1 MTGLPDWLE
10 PLPDAAAQ
18 RALDAWAIE
27 QRGIPGLELME
38 RAGRGLAELV
48 AKRVPEGVIAVVC
61 GHGNNGGDGFVAAR
75 LLREA
80 GREVD
85 VQLIGGPGRELRGD
99 VRASCERLP
108 GAPPRLFNPG
118 SLIEVAGI
126 VDAVLG
132 TGSTGVPRGDAL
144 DAVETMAAAAE
155 RGIPVIAC
163 DVPSGVDA
171 SSGEVAGPAV
181 HAVATA
187 TFHAGKPGLW
197 VSPGK
202 QHAGEVA
209 VVEIGIPADDRPDRK
224 GEGDAAIG
232 LIGDRVLA
240 GLPERSHRTTKFDGG
255 SVLVCGGS
263 RGLTGAPS
271 MAAEG
276 AARTGAG
283 YVTALVP
290 ASLNLVFELRDA
302 EVMSVPLADSDG
314 ALAPEAAEQA
324 LARCERADVLVLGPG
339 LGRGE
344 GAAAFARELALHA
357 PLPLLL
363 DADGLNA
370 HATGAALQRLAGRT
384 ALTVLTPHGGELARL
399 LGIDSDAVRARRL
412 ACAREAAARAGAIVV
427 LKGDD
432 TLVVEGTRPPQRGRV
447 GVSRG
452 DAPALATAGTGDV
465 LSGVIGALL
474 ARGIEPFHAACA
486 GVELHRRAGRLVGAR
501 VGVEGAMARDVI
513 AMLPYARR
521 DG

>member
-1 MTGLPDWLE
+1 MTGRPGWFE
-10 PLPDAAAQ
+10 PLPDAEAQ

-27 QRGIPGLELME
+27 QRRIPGLELME

-48 AKRVPEGVIAVVC
+48 ARHVPQGVIVVVC
-61 GHGNNGGDGFVAAR
+61 GRGNNGGDGFVAAR
-75 LLREA
+75 LLREM

-85 VQLIGGPGRELRGD
+85 VQLLGDSGARELTGD
-99 VRASCERLP
+99 ARANCERLP
-108 GAPPRLFNPG
+108 GSPPRPFNPG
-118 SLIEVAGI
+118 SLMEVAGI

-132 TGSTGVPRGDAL
+132 TGSHGVPRGEAL

-155 RGIPVIAC
+155 RGTPVIAC

-171 SSGEVAGPAV
+171 STGEVAGPAV
-181 HAVATA
+181 RAVATA

-197 VSPGK
+197 ISPGK

-209 VVEIGIPADDRPDRK
+209 VVEIGIPADGRQDED
-224 GEGDAAIG
+224 GAGIG
-232 LIGDRVLA
+232 LIGESVL
-240 GLPERSHRTTKFDGG
+240 GELPERGTEATKFDGG

-263 RGLTGAPS
+263 LGLTGAPS

-276 AARTGAG
+276 AARAGAG

-290 ASLNLVFELRDA
+290 ASLHLVFELRDA
-302 EVMSVPLADSDG
+302 EVMSVPLADDG
-314 ALAPEAAEQA
+314 GSFVPDALDEA
-324 LARCERADVLVLGPG
+324 LARCERADALVLGPG
-339 LGRGE
+339 VGRAE
-344 GAAAFARELALHA
+344 RAAAFVRELALHA
-357 PLPLLL
+357 SLPLLL

-370 HATGAALQRLAGRT
+370 HATEAALERLAGRT
-384 ALTVLTPHGGELARL
+384 ASTVLTPHGGELARL
-399 LGIDSDAVRARRL
+399 LGISSDTVRAARL
-412 ACAREAAARAGAIVV
+412 ASAREAARRAGAIVV

-432 TLVVEGTRPPQRGRV
+432 TLVVEPEGRV

-474 ARGIEPFHAACA
+474 ARGVEPFTAACA

-513 AMLPYARR
+513 AALPDARHER
-521 DG
+521 

>member
-10 PLPDAAAQ
+10 LLPDAAAQ

-27 QRGIPGLELME
+27 QRHVPGLELME
-38 RAGRGLAELV
+38 RAGSGLAELV
-48 AKRVPEGVIAVVC
+48 AKRIPDGVIAVVC
-61 GHGNNGGDGFVAAR
+61 GKGNNGGDGFVAAR

-85 VQLIGGPGRELRGD
+85 VQLVGGSGRELSGD
-99 VRASCERLP
+99 ARANCERLP

-118 SLIEVAGI
+118 SLMEVAGV

-132 TGSTGVPRGDAL
+132 TGSTGAPRGEAL

-155 RGIPVIAC
+155 RGVPVVAC
-163 DVPSGVDA
+163 DVPSGLDA
-171 SSGEVAGPAV
+171 STGEVAGPAV
-181 HAVATA
+181 RAVATA
-187 TFHAGKPGLW
+187 TFHAAKPGLW
-197 VSPGK
+197 ISPGK
-202 QHAGEVA
+202 QHAGDVT
-209 VVEIGIPADDRPDRK
+209 VVEIGIPVDGRPDEDAAPIALI
-224 GEGDAAIG
+224 GEG
-232 LIGDRVLA
+232 VLA
-240 GLPERSHRTTKFDGG
+240 ALPERDAQATKFDGG

-263 RGLTGAPS
+263 VGLTGAPS

-276 AARTGAG
+276 AARAGAG

-302 EVMSVPLADSDG
+302 EVMSVPLSDAEG
-314 ALAPEAAEQA
+314 AFTPEAVEPA
-324 LARCERADVLVLGPG
+324 LARCERAGALVLGPG
-339 LGRGE
+339 LGRSE

-370 HATGAALQRLAGRT
+370 HAAGAALQRLAGRT
-384 ALTVLTPHGGELARL
+384 AATVLTPHGGELARL
-399 LGIDSDAVRARRL
+399 LGVDGGVVRARRL
-412 ACAREAAARAGAIVV
+412 ACARAAARRANAIVV

-432 TLVVEGTRPPQRGRV
+432 TLVVEPGEAGRV
-447 GVSRG
+447 AVSRG
-452 DAPALATAGTGDV
+452 GAPALATAGTGDV

-474 ARGIEPFHAACA
+474 ARGVEPFHAACA

>member
-1 MTGLPDWLE
+1 MTGLPAWLE

-27 QRGIPGLELME
+27 QCRIPGLELME

-48 AKRVPEGVIAVVC
+48 ARTVPEGVIAVVC

-75 LLREA
+75 VLREQ

-85 VQLIGGPGRELRGD
+85 VQLVGGGVRALRGD
-99 VRASCERLP
+99 ALANCERLP
-108 GAPPRLFNPG
+108 GAPPRPFNPG
-118 SLIEVAGI
+118 SLMEVAGV

-132 TGSTGVPRGDAL
+132 TGSRGAPRDEAR
-144 DAVETMAAAAE
+144 DAVETMAAVAE
-155 RGIPVIAC
+155 RGIPVVAC

-171 SSGEVAGPAV
+171 STGEVAGPAV
-181 HAVATA
+181 RAVATA
-187 TFHAGKPGLW
+187 TFHVGKPGLW
-197 VSPGK
+197 IAPGK
-202 QHAGEVA
+202 RHAGEVA
-209 VVEIGIPADDRPDRK
+209 VVPIGIPADGRPDV
-224 GEGDAAIG
+224 GTAPIG
-232 LIGDRVLA
+232 LIGDGVLA
-240 GLPERSHRTTKFDGG
+240 GLPERGPEATKFDGG

-263 RGLTGAPS
+263 LGLTGAPS
-271 MAAEG
+271 MAAQG
-276 AARTGAG
+276 AARAGAG

-302 EVMSVPLADSDG
+302 EVMSVPLADADG
-314 ALAPEAAEQA
+314 AFSPAAADDA
-324 LARCERADVLVLGPG
+324 LARCERGDALVLGPG
-339 LGRGE
+339 IGRAE

-370 HATGAALQRLAGRT
+370 HATEAALERLAGR
-384 ALTVLTPHGGELARL
+384 AAPTVLTPHGGELARL
-399 LGIDSDAVRARRL
+399 LGVASDDVRAARL
-412 ACAREAAARAGAIVV
+412 ASAREAARRAGAIVV

-432 TLVVEGTRPPQRGRV
+432 TLVAAPDGRV

-465 LSGVIGALL
+465 LAGVIGALL
-474 ARGIEPFHAACA
+474 ARGVEPFHAACA

-501 VGVEGAMARDVI
+501 VGVEGALARDVI

>member
-1 MTGLPDWLE
+1 MTALPDWLE

-27 QRGIPGLELME
+27 QRGVPGLELME
-38 RAGRGLAELV
+38 RAGGGLAELV
-48 AKRVPEGVIAVVC
+48 ARRIPEGVIAVVC
-61 GHGNNGGDGFVAAR
+61 GRGNNGGDGFVAAR
-75 LLREA
+75 VLREA

-85 VQLIGGPGRELRGD
+85 VQLLCTPRELDGD
-99 VRASCERLP
+99 ARANCERLP
-108 GAPPRLFNPG
+108 GAPPRPFNPG
-118 SLIEVAGI
+118 SLMEVAGI

-132 TGSTGVPRGDAL
+132 TGTRGAPRGEAL

-155 RGIPVIAC
+155 RGSPVVAC

-171 SSGEVAGPAV
+171 STGEVAGPAV
-181 HAVATA
+181 RAVATA

-197 VSPGK
+197 IAPGK
-202 QHAGEVA
+202 QHAGEV
-209 VVEIGIPADDRPDRK
+209 VVVPIGIPDEGRPP
-224 GEGDAAIG
+224 EGTAAIG
-232 LIGDRVLA
+232 LIGDGVLA
-240 GLPERSHRTTKFDGG
+240 GLPERGAEATKFDGG

-263 RGLTGAPS
+263 LGLTGAPS

-290 ASLNLVFELRDA
+290 SSLNVVFELRDA
-302 EVMSVPLADSDG
+302 EVMSVPLPDEGGSL
-314 ALAPEAAEQA
+314 ALAGVEQA
-324 LARCERADVLVLGPG
+324 LARCERADALVLGPG
-339 LGRGE
+339 IGRAA
-344 GAAAFARELALHA
+344 GAAAFARALAARA

-370 HATGAALQRLAGRT
+370 HAGEALDALAARSAP
-384 ALTVLTPHGGELARL
+384 TVLTPHGGELARL
-399 LGIDSDAVRARRL
+399 LGVAGDDVGAARL
-412 ACAREAAARAGAIVV
+412 ACAREAARRAGAVVV

-432 TLVVEGTRPPQRGRV
+432 TLVVDPAGPV

-465 LSGVIGALL
+465 LSGAIGALL
-474 ARGIEPFHAACA
+474 ARGLDPFRAACA

-521 DG
+521 EH

>member
-1 MTGLPDWLE
+1 MTGLPAWLE

-27 QRGIPGLELME
+27 ERHVPGLELME
-38 RAGRGLAELV
+38 RAGGGLAELV
-48 AKRVPEGVIAVVC
+48 ARHVPEGPIAVVC
-61 GHGNNGGDGFVAAR
+61 GRGNNGGDGFVAAR

-85 VQLIGGPGRELRGD
+85 VQLLCSARELRGD
-99 VRASCERLP
+99 ALANCERLP
-108 GAPPRLFNPG
+108 GAPPRPFNPG
-118 SLIEVAGI
+118 SLMEVAGI

-132 TGSTGVPRGDAL
+132 TGSRDAPRGAAL

-155 RGIPVIAC
+155 RGTPVVAC

-171 SSGEVAGPAV
+171 STGEIPGATVR
-181 HAVATA
+181 AVATA
-187 TFHAGKPGLW
+187 TFHAAKPGLW
-197 VSPGK
+197 IAPGK
-202 QHAGEVA
+202 QRAGEIA
-209 VVEIGIPADDRPDRK
+209 VVEIGIPADGRPAQS
-224 GEGDAAIG
+224 GPAIG
-232 LIGDRVLA
+232 LIGDDVLH
-240 GLPERSHRTTKFDGG
+240 GLPERGAEATKFDGG

-263 RGLTGAPS
+263 LGLTGAPS
-271 MAAEG
+271 MAAEA

-302 EVMSVPLADSDG
+302 EVMSVPLADEAG
-314 ALAPEAAEQA
+314 AFALAALDEA
-324 LARCERADVLVLGPG
+324 LVRCQRADALVLGPG
-339 LGRGE
+339 FGRAD
-344 GAAAFARELALHA
+344 GAAAFARALAVHA

-370 HATGAALQRLAGRT
+370 HATETALERLVGRT
-384 ALTVLTPHGGELARL
+384 APTVLTPHGGELARL
-399 LGIDSDAVRARRL
+399 LGSSSDDVRAARL
-412 ACAREAAARAGAIVV
+412 ASAREAARRAEAIVV

-432 TLVVEGTRPPQRGRV
+432 TLVVAPDGRA

-452 DAPALATAGTGDV
+452 GAPALATAGTGDV

-474 ARGIEPFHAACA
+474 ARGVEPFHAACA
-486 GVELHRRAGRLVGAR
+486 GVELHRRAGRLVGTR

>member
-1 MTGLPDWLE
+1 MTRLPDWLE
-10 PLPDAAAQ
+10 PLPDADAQ

-27 QRGIPGLELME
+27 QRRIPGLELME

-48 AKRVPEGVIAVVC
+48 ARRMPEGVIAVVC
-61 GHGNNGGDGFVAAR
+61 GRGNNGGDGFVATR
-75 LLREA
+75 VLREA

-85 VQLIGGPGRELRGD
+85 VQLLCAPRELDGD
-99 VRASCERLP
+99 ARASCERLP
-108 GAPPRLFNPG
+108 GAPPRPFNPG
-118 SLIEVAGI
+118 SLMEVAGI

-132 TGSTGVPRGDAL
+132 TGSRGVPRGEAL

-155 RGIPVIAC
+155 RGIPVVAC

-181 HAVATA
+181 RAVATA

-197 VSPGK
+197 IAPGK
-202 QHAGEVA
+202 QHAGEV
-209 VVEIGIPADDRPDRK
+209 VVVPIGIPSDGRPD
-224 GEGDAAIG
+224 EGGAGIG
-232 LIGDRVLA
+232 LIGDGVLA
-240 GLPERSHRTTKFDGG
+240 DLPERGVAATKFDGG

-263 RGLTGAPS
+263 LGLTGAPS
-271 MAAEG
+271 MAAQG
-276 AARTGAG
+276 AARAGAG

-290 ASLNLVFELRDA
+290 SSLHVVFELRDA
-302 EVMSVPLADSDG
+302 EVMSVPLADEGG
-314 ALAPEAAEQA
+314 AFAPAAVEQA
-324 LARCERADVLVLGPG
+324 LVRCERADALVLGPG
-339 LGRGE
+339 LGRAD
-344 GAAAFARELALHA
+344 GAAAFARELVARA

-370 HATGAALQRLAGRT
+370 HAGEALDALAARA
-384 ALTVLTPHGGELARL
+384 APTVLTPHGGELARL
-399 LGIDSDAVRARRL
+399 LGISGDDVRAARL
-412 ACAREAAARAGAIVV
+412 ARAREAARRAGAVVV

-432 TLVVEGTRPPQRGRV
+432 TLVVAPEGPV

-465 LSGVIGALL
+465 LSGAIGALL
-474 ARGIEPFHAACA
+474 ARGVEPFHAACA

>member
-1 MTGLPDWLE
+1 MTALPAWLD

-27 QRGIPGLELME
+27 QRGVPGLELME

-48 AKRVPEGVIAVVC
+48 AKRVPDGVIAVVC

-85 VQLIGGPGRELRGD
+85 VQLVGGPGRELRGD
-99 VRASCERLP
+99 ARASCERLP
-108 GAPPRLFNPG
+108 GAPPRLFNAG
-118 SLIEVAGI
+118 SLIEVAGV

-132 TGSTGVPRGDAL
+132 TGSSGAPRGDAL
-144 DAVETMAAAAE
+144 AAVEAMAAAAE

-171 SSGEVAGPAV
+171 STGEVAGPAV
-181 HAVATA
+181 RAVATA

-197 VSPGK
+197 IAPGK
-202 QHAGEVA
+202 QHAGAVA
-209 VVEIGIPADDRPDRK
+209 VVEIGIPADGRPDD
-224 GEGDAAIG
+224 GDATTG
-232 LIGDRVLA
+232 LIGDGVLA
-240 GLPERSHRTTKFDGG
+240 GLPERGPQATKFDGG
-255 SVLVCGGS
+255 NVLVCGGS
-263 RGLTGAPS
+263 AGLTGAPS
-271 MAAEG
+271 MAAVG
-276 AARTGAG
+276 AARAGAG

-302 EVMSVPLADSDG
+302 EVMSVPLPDADDALTRDG
-314 ALAPEAAEQA
+314 VEQA
-324 LARCERADVLVLGPG
+324 LARCERADALVLGPG
-339 LGRGE
+339 LGRSE

-384 ALTVLTPHGGELARL
+384 APTVLTPHGGELARL
-399 LGIDSDAVRARRL
+399 LGIASDAVRARRL
-412 ACAREAAARAGAIVV
+412 ACAREAATRAGAIVV

-432 TLVVEGTRPPQRGRV
+432 TLVVEGTRPPQGGRV
-447 GVSRG
+447 GISRG
-452 DAPALATAGTGDV
+452 DAPALASAGTGDV

>member
-1 MTGLPDWLE
+1 MTGLPDWLD

-27 QRGIPGLELME
+27 QRHVPGLELME

-48 AKRVPEGVIAVVC
+48 AKHIPDGVVAVVC

-75 LLREA
+75 LLRDA

-85 VQLIGGPGRELRGD
+85 VQLVGGSGRELQGD
-99 VRASCERLP
+99 ARANCERLP

-118 SLIEVAGI
+118 SLMEVAGI

-132 TGSTGVPRGDAL
+132 TGSTGAPRGAVL

-155 RGIPVIAC
+155 RGVPVVAC

-171 SSGEVAGPAV
+171 STGEVAGPAV
-181 HAVATA
+181 RAVATA
-187 TFHAGKPGLW
+187 TFHAAKPGLW
-197 VSPGK
+197 IAPGK
-202 QHAGEVA
+202 QHAGEVT
-209 VVEIGIPADDRPDRK
+209 VVEIGIPADGRPDRQ
-224 GEGDAAIG
+224 GEGGAGIG
-232 LIGDRVLA
+232 LIGDGVSA
-240 GLPERSHRTTKFDGG
+240 GLPERDAHATKFDGG
-255 SVLVCGGS
+255 NVLVCGGS
-263 RGLTGAPS
+263 LGLTGAPS
-271 MAAEG
+271 MAAAG
-276 AARTGAG
+276 AARAGAG

-290 ASLNLVFELRDA
+290 ASLNLVFELRDM
-302 EVMSVPLADSDG
+302 EVMSVPLLDSDG
-314 ALAPEAAEQA
+314 ALAPGAAEQA
-324 LARCERADVLVLGPG
+324 LARCERADALVLGPG
-339 LGRGE
+339 LGRGD

-384 ALTVLTPHGGELARL
+384 APTVLTPHGGELARL
-399 LGIDSDAVRARRL
+399 LGVDGDTVRARRL
-412 ACAREAAARAGAIVV
+412 ACARAAATRARAVVV

-432 TLVVEGTRPPQRGRV
+432 TLVVEPGEQGRV

-474 ARGIEPFHAACA
+474 ARGLEPFHAACA

>member
-27 QRGIPGLELME
+27 QRHVPSLELME
-38 RAGRGLAELV
+38 RAGSGLAEL
-48 AKRVPEGVIAVVC
+48 AAQHIPAGVIAVVC

-85 VQLIGGPGRELRGD
+85 VQLVGGAGRELRGD
-99 VRASCERLP
+99 ARANCERLP

-118 SLIEVAGI
+118 SLMEVAGI

-132 TGSTGVPRGDAL
+132 TGSSGAPHGDAL

-155 RGIPVIAC
+155 RGVPVVAC

-171 SSGEVAGPAV
+171 STGEVAGPAV
-181 HAVATA
+181 RAVATA

-197 VSPGK
+197 IAPGK
-202 QHAGEVA
+202 QHAGEVT
-209 VVEIGIPADDRPDRK
+209 VVDIGIPVDGHPP
-224 GEGDAAIG
+224 EGNAPMG
-232 LIGDRVLA
+232 LIRDLVLA
-240 GLPERSHRTTKFDGG
+240 SLPERDAQATKFDGG

-263 RGLTGAPS
+263 LGLTGAPS
-271 MAAEG
+271 MAAEA
-276 AARTGAG
+276 AARSGAG

-302 EVMSVPLADSDG
+302 EVMSVPLADSGG
-314 ALAPEAAEQA
+314 ALASEAAEQA
-324 LARCERADVLVLGPG
+324 LARCERADALVLGPG
-339 LGRGE
+339 LGRSDS
-344 GAAAFARELALHA
+344 AAAFARELALHA

-370 HATGAALQRLAGRT
+370 HATGRALQRLAGRT
-384 ALTVLTPHGGELARL
+384 AATVLTPHGGELARL
-399 LGIDSDAVRARRL
+399 LGVDGDAVRERRL
-412 ACAREAAARAGAIVV
+412 ACAQEAATRAGAVVV

-432 TLVVEGTRPPQRGRV
+432 TLVVDGTRPSQGGRV
-447 GVSRG
+447 GISRG
-452 DAPALATAGTGDV
+452 NAPALATAGTGDV

-474 ARGIEPFHAACA
+474 GRGVEPFHAACA
-486 GVELHRRAGRLVGAR
+486 GVELHRRAGQLVGAR
-501 VGVEGAMARDVI
+501 LGVEGAMARDVI

-521 DG
+521 SD

>member
-1 MTGLPDWLE
+1 MTALPDWLE
-10 PLPDAAAQ
+10 PLPDADAQ

-27 QRGIPGLELME
+27 QRHVPGLELME

-48 AKRVPEGVIAVVC
+48 ARRIPEGLIAVVC
-61 GHGNNGGDGFVAAR
+61 GHGNNGADGFVAAR

-85 VQLIGGPGRELRGD
+85 VQLVGGPGRELRGD
-99 VRASCERLP
+99 ARANCERLP

-118 SLIEVAGI
+118 SLMEEAGI

-132 TGSTGVPRGDAL
+132 TGSSGVPRGEARA
-144 DAVETMAAAAE
+144 AVETMAAAAD
-155 RGIPVIAC
+155 RGVPVVAC

-171 SSGEVAGPAV
+171 STGEVAGPAV
-181 HAVATA
+181 RAVATA

-197 VSPGK
+197 IAPGK
-202 QHAGEVA
+202 QHAGDVT
-209 VVEIGIPADDRPDRK
+209 VVEIGIPAGGRPPDS
-224 GEGDAAIG
+224 DATIG
-232 LIGDRVLA
+232 LIGHGALA
-240 GLPERSHRTTKFDGG
+240 GLPERDAQATKFDGG

-263 RGLTGAPS
+263 PGLTGAPS
-271 MAAEG
+271 MAAEA

-302 EVMSVPLADSDG
+302 EVMSVPLADEGG
-314 ALAPEAAEQA
+314 ALTPAAVDSA
-324 LARCERADVLVLGPG
+324 LARCERADALVLGPG
-339 LGRGE
+339 LGRSE

-370 HATGAALQRLAGRT
+370 HATGAALQRLTGRT
-384 ALTVLTPHGGELARL
+384 APTVLTPHGGELARL
-399 LGIDSDAVRARRL
+399 LGSDGEAVRARRL
-412 ACAREAAARAGAIVV
+412 AAARLAASRANAIVV

-432 TLVVEGTRPPQRGRV
+432 TLVVEPGEDGRV

-465 LSGVIGALL
+465 LAGVIGALL
-474 ARGIEPFHAACA
+474 ARGVEPFRAACA

-501 VGVEGAMARDVI
+501 VGVEGAMARDAI